1 MATEA
6 KPDAAAAEYYLI
18 KKDDM
23 ENFMERCMLAAGAKP
38 DHAKSLASCL
48 IAGDYRGHFSHGLN
62 RLGIKLCFIF
72 YFLLSLPGCL
82 LFYHFDLRHVR

>member
-6 KPDAAAAEYYLI
+6 KPAAASAEYYLI

-23 ENFMERCMLAAGAKP
+23 ENFMERCMLAAGAKS

-62 RLGIKLCFIF
+62 RLGTFF
-72 YFLLSLPGCL
+72 YSLL
-82 LFYHFDLRHVR
+82 YW